1 MTGNINSGLGFLSY
15 RHNGVNIEHLLR
27 PATGIDKKTFTQFA
41 GQFHSLHTLSTRSIA
56 VVQYAIEARLFC
68 GDN

>member
-15 RHNGVNIEHLLR
+15 RHGEVNIEHLLK
-27 PATGIDKKTFTQFA
+27 PITGTDKKTFTQY
-41 GQFHSLHTLSTRSIA
+41 GGPFHPLRAFSTRSIA
-56 VVQYAIEARLFC
+56 VVQYAIEAQHFC

>member
-1 MTGNINSGLGFLSY
+1 MAGNTNSGLGFLSY
-15 RHNGVNIEHLLR
+15 RHNGVNIELLLR
-27 PATGIDKKTFTQFA
+27 PVTGTDKKTFTQFA
-41 GQFHSLHTLSTRSIA
+41 CQFHHLHALSIRSIA